1 MSRFIDRF
9 FDDFWGFDIYRPE
22 VTSWT
27 LRGRWVDPDKYDVVP
42 KKEYA
47 ERLVRQKEN
56 QLKELEDY
64 YEKRKKEIT
73 EEKKRLLSKNKDG

>member
-9 FDDFWGFDIYRPE
+9 FDDFWGFEVWHPE

-27 LRGRWVDPDKYDVVP
+27 LRGRWVDPEKYDIVP

-47 ERLVRQKEN
+47 EKLVRQKED
-56 QLKELEDY
+56 QLKELDDY
-64 YEKRKKEIT
+64 YERKKRELK
-73 EEKKRLLSKNKDG
+73 EERNRLLSKNKD